1 MNCKP
6 CRHCGYETE
15 LIDGLC
21 PQCHAEYM
29 GWVNQEGD

>member
-1 MNCKP
+1 MRIRGECK
-6 CRHCGYETE
+6 HCGFEDE

-29 GWVNQEGD
+29 NLMYGN